1 MWRKLAS
8 AQSVRREATE
18 IVSRLTSATDK
29 ASVDKGLGRLQIGKP
44 CSLITLLEA
53 FS

>member
-29 ASVDKGLGRLQIGKP
+29 ASVDKGLERLQIGK
-44 CSLITLLEA
+44 TL
-53 FS
+53 FSDYSIRGF

>member
-18 IVSRLTSATDK
+18 IVSRLTSVTDK
-29 ASVDKGLGRLQIGKP
+29 ASIDKGLEILQIGK
-44 CSLITLLEA
+44 TLLSD
-53 FS
+53 FSIRGF